1 MGELRGIQFQPRE
14 IAEACYEAG
23 WKDAVNL
30 CTAVQVCLAE
40 SQGFSEAVNW
50 NYLKKDGEFVLDG
63 EGKKVVASEDHG
75 PWQINTQAH
84 PQVTIEMAQDLEK
97 ATKIAY
103 QIYARRQ
110 STFNAWYAF
119 QSGVY
124 LRDTYLRKAAR
135 GVGNFLGEHQL
146 QKQKAFSAKLSGLEG
161 YETGLTVPI
170 LDYRAGS
177 YKKKG

>member
-1 MGELRGIQFQPRE
+1 MGELRGTQYQPRE

-23 WKDAVNL
+23 WKNAVNL

-40 SQGFSEAVNW
+40 SQGFAGAVNW
-50 NYLKKDGEFVLDG
+50 NYRKKDGEFVLDENG
-63 EGKKVVASEDHG
+63 EKIVDSEDHG
-75 PWQINTQAH
+75 PWQINTKAH
-84 PQVTIEMAQDLEK
+84 PQVTIAMAQDLEQ
-97 ATKIAY
+97 ATRHAY

-110 STFNAWYAF
+110 STFNAWYAY

-135 GVGNFLGEHQL
+135 GVGNFLGEYQL
-146 QKQKAFSAKLSGLEG
+146 NKQKAELTD

-170 LDYRAGS
+170 LDYRSGS
-177 YKKKG
+177 YSKKG